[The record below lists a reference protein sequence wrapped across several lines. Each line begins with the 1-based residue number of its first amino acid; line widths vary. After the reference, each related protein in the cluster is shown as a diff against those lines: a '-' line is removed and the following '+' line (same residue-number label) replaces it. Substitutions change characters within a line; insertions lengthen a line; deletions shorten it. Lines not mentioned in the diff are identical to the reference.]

1 MRIRVAFF
9 LFLMF
14 VWIGSIFGASQKF
27 LLSYFDYEDGLPS
40 DLVKIVCKD
49 STGFLWIGTDGGL
62 VRFDGQ
68 KFTNYSQGLPSLYVK
83 DICCL
88 KRHSLVVATDLGIM
102 RLTYDAAWNVKI
114 ETLIPGKTIQTDS
127 TLYFPKKIFKAHDG
141 SIWIAEANAIV
152 HYKKGSKRFK
162 RYHFSQKYLGTSYT
176 HSFLFFEDARGRL
189 MALSISGYLLRYHAE
204 IDSFVEIHLANRPKD
219 WSANVLAAG
228 TGQPRGFW
236 VGSNDG
242 LYWLEENPVTESWQL
257 TKVGQ
262 ITNIQAIALNGRG
275 DILLGTSDHGLI
287 WGEKKAKGYAF
298 EPIKETQL
306 YVVNHIA
313 ATKENQFW
321 ISTDKGLLH
330 LYKPLFRKVVNF
342 SNYAIQ
348 NLFKV
353 SDQRLLASDGN
364 ILYELKEKGG
374 NFRIKRFFWKHS
386 SIISTVAADSNNFY
400 TGYIDGK
407 VTIFRGKTQKEIRL
421 PFRNTVISICPD
433 NNGRIW
439 VAQSERNTIFRL
451 NSNGVLKAY
460 GEKQG
465 IFSPVQIVKKSA
477 KRVVYAGGKGE
488 RHYLYR
494 YLPGEDR
501 FENVSIPL
509 NLTNYRTLTIFDL
522 AFMPEDSVI
531 YLASNLGIVKIKDR
545 SARILSLNGNRT
557 ARSVAIDKNGRL
569 WVGTEHGAFCL
580 ADSEFIYFDE
590 TEGFDN
596 RTFSFRSAVR
606 DGKGRLLFGTYQGIY
621 LQQRPLKTIMQTN
634 APIITDFWIDEKKF
648 TRFNTLSV
656 TIPFHATL
664 RLMLSTL
671 MYPAEKVMYQYRFV
685 GRDSRWKNLTKTN
698 LLIIPSL
705 QVGSF
710 DLELRARQVGHRWSP
725 VTHLHLTVRA
735 PWYLSSWALM
745 LYTVVFLIV
754 LLIGFELY
762 RERKKRKK
770 IYQDLLNSEIKLKTI
785 VTNAPIILFTLD
797 KKGTITFADGKGMHE
812 FGERFTNVIGMNF
825 CETFKDDMGM
835 ISDCKRAVNGE
846 VFESIR
852 RVFDKY
858 YRFWFSPLMNEKNE
872 AIGALGVAID
882 ITELK
887 EIEAKLR
894 HAIVQAEA
902 ANKAKTEFIANM
914 SHEIRTPMN
923 AIIGLSDLLLQTPLN
938 EEQQDYLK
946 TIRFS
951 AKELLKIIN
960 QILDFSK
967 IDSGKI
973 VLEFVPFNLKRLVK
987 NIANGFE
994 VMAKNK
1000 GLDFELEWDERIPE
1014 NVIGDPTRIGQ
1025 VFINLLGN
1033 ALKFTEK
1040 GWIKFKAQFVAE
1052 TEETVDIHFEIS
1064 DTGIGIPKEKK
1075 DTIFKSFQQ
1084 VDSSLTRKFGG
1095 TGLGLS
1101 ITGNLVEMMGSHIE
1115 VESEVNKGS
1124 KFYFVLT
1131 LAKAKDKQIEE
1142 LPDFSLYLTY
1152 EDVKKPIEKLDAA
1165 KTPDE
1170 PDTITVLIVED
1181 NVINQRVAK
1190 RMVEKMGFK
1199 TEIANNGQEAL
1210 DMLQEKSYDLILLDV
1225 QMPVLDGLRTAQKI
1239 RIMEMNS
1246 EQHIPIIAM
1255 TAHAQKEDR
1264 DRCLEAGMDDYI
1276 SKPINMQILEEKLR
1290 LYLKKKLEA
1299 RGDTEEQKGES

>member
-1 MRIRVAFF
+1 MKLRVAF
-9 LFLMF
+9 LFFYIF
-14 VWIGSIFGASQKF
+14 VWLGITFGTSPKF

-40 DLVKIVCKD
+40 DLVKIVCED

-68 KFTNYSQGLPSLYVK
+68 KFTNYSHGLPSLYVK

-88 KRHSLVVATDLGIM
+88 KKHTMLVATDLGIM
-102 RLTYDAAWNVKI
+102 RLKYDRAWNVKI
-114 ETLIPGKTIQTDS
+114 ETLIPGKTVPTDS

-152 HYKKGSKRFK
+152 HYKTESKKFRRYRFP
-162 RYHFSQKYLGTSYT
+162 QKYLGTSYT
-176 HSFLFFEDARGRL
+176 HSFLFFEDAGGRI
-189 MALSISGYLLRYHAE
+189 MALSITGYLLQYRPE
-204 IDSFVEIHLANRPKD
+204 IDSFVEIHLANRPKS

-228 TGQPRGFW
+228 GGQSRGLW

-242 LYWLEENPVTESWQL
+242 LYWLEEDPVTGIWHL
-257 TKVGQ
+257 TKVGR
-262 ITNIQAIALNGRG
+262 ISNIQAIASNARG
-275 DILLGTSDHGLI
+275 DLLLGTSDHGLV

-298 EPIKETQL
+298 ESIKETQL

-313 ATKENQFW
+313 GTKENQFW
-321 ISTDKGLLH
+321 VSTDKGLLH
-330 LYKPLFRKVVNF
+330 LYTPLFRKVVNF

-348 NLFKV
+348 NLYKI
-353 SDQRLLASDGN
+353 SNQRLLASDGN
-364 ILYELKEKGG
+364 ILYELKEKDGDLQV
-374 NFRIKRFFWKHS
+374 KRHVWKHS
-386 SIISTVAADSNNFY
+386 SIISTVAADSHNFY
-400 TGYIDGK
+400 TGHIDGK
-407 VTIFRGKTQKEIRL
+407 VGILHGKKTKEVRL

-433 NNGRIW
+433 SGGEIW
-439 VAQSERNTIFRL
+439 VAQSERNAIYRI

-460 GEKQG
+460 GVKEG
-465 IFSPVQIVKKSA
+465 IVSPVQIVKKGTGQ
-477 KRVVYAGGKGE
+477 VLYAGGRGS

-494 YLPGEDR
+494 YLPDEDR
-501 FENVSIPL
+501 FENISVPL
-509 NLTNYRTLTIFDL
+509 RLTTHQTFKIFDL

-531 YLASNLGIVKIKDR
+531 YLASNLGVVELKGQ
-545 SARILSLNGNRT
+545 SARILPLDGSRT

-569 WVGTEHGAFCL
+569 WVGSEHGAFCL
-580 ADSEFIYFDE
+580 VDSEFIYFDE

-606 DGKGRLLFGTYQGIY
+606 DGGGRLVFGTYQGIY
-621 LQQRPLKTIMQTN
+621 IQQRALEKILRTK

-648 TRFNTLSV
+648 VRFNTPSV

-664 RLMLSTL
+664 RLTLSTL
-671 MYPAEKVMYQYRFV
+671 MYPAEKVTYQYRFA
-685 GRDSRWKNLTKTN
+685 GREKRWKTLTKTN

-705 QVGSF
+705 RVGKF

-725 VTHLHLTVRA
+725 IAHLRFVVRA

-745 LYTVVFLIV
+745 LYSVILLMV

-797 KKGTITFADGKGMHE
+797 KNGKITFADGKGIHE

-825 CETFKDDMGM
+825 CETFRDDEGM
-835 ISDCKRAVNGE
+835 VNDCRRAVNGE

-858 YRFWFSPLMNEKNE
+858 YRFWFSPLRNERNE
-872 AIGALGVAID
+872 AVGALGVAID

-973 VLEFVPFNLKRLVK
+973 VLEFVPFDLKRLVK

-1000 GLDFELEWDERIPE
+1000 GLDFELEWDERLPE

-1025 VFINLLGN
+1025 IFINLLGN

-1040 GWIKFKAQFVAE
+1040 GRIKFKAQFVTE
-1052 TEETVDIHFEIS
+1052 TEETVDIRFEIS

-1124 KFYFVLT
+1124 RFYFVLT
-1131 LAKAKDKQIEE
+1131 LAKAKDKKIEE

-1152 EDVKKPIEKLDAA
+1152 EDVKKPIERFDAA
-1165 KTPDE
+1165 KTPDK
-1170 PDTITVLIVED
+1170 PDTVTILIVED

-1190 RMVEKMGFK
+1190 RMVEKMGYQ

-1210 DMLQEKSYDLILLDV
+1210 DMLQKKNYDLILLDV

-1276 SKPINMQILEEKLR
+1276 SKPINMQILEEKLH
-1290 LYLKKKLEA
+1290 LYLKTKPETRDDA
-1299 RGDTEEQKGES
+1299 EEQKGEN